1 MLQLQSGI
9 FSLRRE
15 NLELQ
20 NDIAALKQFMES
32 GFATINGNVRIVAI
46 QKACRSGNGNGIGFS
61 CGAAMELAPALATT
75 TLPPSHQTRKVFLT
89 CGMSI

>member
-32 GFATINGNVRIVAI
+32 GFATINGNVRRVAI
-46 QKACRSGNGNGIGFS
+46 QPACRVATATGLDF
-61 CGAAMELAPALATT
+61 LAGQLLVRRGQLWS
-75 TLPPSHQTRKVFLT
+75 LPLPSQ
-89 CGMSI
+89 